1 MPRFSI
7 CISVFNGERYLRAC
21 IDSVLNQS
29 FSDYELIIVDDA
41 SSDGSAAILEEYAE
55 NDKRITVVRKSQN
68 EGLHLGHRT
77 AIEKCSG
84 DYILFLDADDEF
96 EEGLLGKVDG
106 ALRED
111 QQIDMLHFGIRVI
124 GEGVSDESCSSFES
138 FVNQPVETLEG
149 VDILSSVFG
158 GRGSYRQDWRMPQ
171 RAFSA
176 RLLKDAFSKMP
187 VQRLDCAEDAFEMF
201 VISSL
206 ASKEVTRN
214 DIIGIRYHLGRGL
227 NGASPWTADKFA
239 SVAESFW
246 ACSSQIQQYAD
257 SFRSRDSL
265 AAAKGAK
272 RKLMQLL
279 FNDWRARVLDDEK
292 MASIEKVSSVLDA
305 SVVFS
310 EVMRCVR
317 DASYETLTTGTGPD
331 AGVLQDWRDAAYR
344 IADRGGMVGVDFP
357 SYLSA
362 ADDHIRSVRKMERVS
377 GFEDEPIRIFVS
389 AHKPVEVFDSQVF
402 QPVQVGASRTNERFT
417 WALHDDE
424 GDNISDL
431 NPMYCELTTQ
441 YWAWKNVDAD
451 YIGFCHYRRYFDFS
465 DVSREENA
473 YGEVMGDY
481 INVVSQRE
489 YMLEDV
495 RVREIVRNYEAF
507 ARVLRGTA

>member
-1 MPRFSI
+1 
-7 CISVFNGERYLRAC
+7 
-21 IDSVLNQS
+21 
-29 FSDYELIIVDDA
+29 
-41 SSDGSAAILEEYAE
+41 
-55 NDKRITVVRKSQN
+55 
-68 EGLHLGHRT
+68 
-77 AIEKCSG
+77 
-84 DYILFLDADDEF
+84 
-96 EEGLLGKVDG
+96 
-106 ALRED
+106 
-111 QQIDMLHFGIRVI
+111 
-124 GEGVSDESCSSFES
+124 
-138 FVNQPVETLEG
+138 
-149 VDILSSVFG
+149 
-158 GRGSYRQDWRMPQ
+158 
-171 RAFSA
+171 
-176 RLLKDAFSKMP
+176 
-187 VQRLDCAEDAFEMF
+187 
-201 VISSL
+201 
-206 ASKEVTRN
+206 
-214 DIIGIRYHLGRGL
+214 
-227 NGASPWTADKFA
+227 
-239 SVAESFW
+239 
-246 ACSSQIQQYAD
+246 
-257 SFRSRDSL
+257 
-265 AAAKGAK
+265 
-272 RKLMQLL
+272 MQLL

-292 MASIEKVSSVLDA
+292 MASIEKVSSVLDT

-317 DASYETLTTGTGPD
+317 DVSYETLTTGTGPD

-495 RVREIVRNYEAF
+495 RVREIVRNYDVITTPVEDIRSYMGENSTIRSQYDAAPKLFVEDLDRVIDILVARHPEYEQDAKAF
-507 ARVLRGTA
+507 LAGHTGRFCNMFIMKKEIFHDYCAWLFPLLEEFVASADMSLYSKEGLRTPGHLAERLLNIYLLHHERIGAGWSMKQLQCVHFTKPDRYYLPMALSCGNDNRPVIPVVFASDNNYVPMVTTTIYSMLKMPLMLTDTTLWCFHDGHRMGKPREDEDVPRTV